1 MALTAPSIHFAAR
14 PPGGREGDYT
24 ARWIAAVA
32 IIVSIAAFAY
42 YSSRGAIL
50 FYKDSISHMEIA
62 RRLIDSPTPGFGQ
75 LGGVWLPL
83 PHLLNAPLAWI
94 DSFYYSG
101 LAGSF
106 VSMTAYVITSAL
118 LYKITFTLTE
128 HKLAGIVASA
138 VFMANP
144 NVLYL
149 QSTPMTELLLF
160 ACISG
165 MIYGTQR
172 WIQTDRS
179 TYLVQAGIAGFLGT
193 LTRYEAWIM
202 LAAMFAVVVYVCW
215 RKGYQ
220 YRRLEGTV
228 LAFLYIS
235 ALGIAGWMVWNTLI
249 FGNPFYFQNGEY
261 AKPSLWV
268 DEGEQAVG
276 NWWVALK
283 TYFYAVTENLWLPVV
298 VLMAVG
304 IIVII
309 ARERL
314 ALSTLPML
322 SLIVLFPFFV
332 FALHEGMRP
341 LHVVQV
347 TNSVYNVRFG
357 LPMVLL
363 AAISIGYLV
372 STFGARRDVMRS
384 VAAGSLALAGV
395 TTLTGFASDENV
407 ITLKEAIA
415 ENTSGYS
422 QASDEAS
429 EYLSDNFTGGTV
441 LMESFGNEMVLFN
454 AQISPRHIYEGSYQL
469 WDPALQHPA
478 SNDIQWIVSRYSTKY
493 STQPDQVHQ
502 ALHGTDRLNEY
513 ELVFENEAY
522 RIYRERP

>member
-1 MALTAPSIHFAAR
+1 MALTTPSTEFTHRAE
-14 PPGGREGDYT
+14 PREIDYA

-32 IIVSIAAFAY
+32 AIVSIAAFAY
-42 YSSRGAIL
+42 YSSLGAIL
-50 FYKDSISHMEIA
+50 LYKDSISHMEIA
-62 RRLIDSPTPGFGQ
+62 RRLVDSPTPGFGQ

-83 PHLLNAPLAWI
+83 PHLLSAPVAWI
-94 DSFYYSG
+94 DSLYYSG
-101 LAGSF
+101 FAGSV
-106 VSMTAYVITSAL
+106 VSMTAYVITSVL
-118 LYKITFTLTE
+118 LYTITIGLTG
-128 HKLAGIVASA
+128 HKLAGIVAAA

-149 QSTPMTELLLF
+149 QSTPMTEILLF
-160 ACISG
+160 ACITG

-172 WIQTDRS
+172 WIQTDQS
-179 TYLVQAGIAGFLGT
+179 KYLVQAGIAGFLGT
-193 LTRYEAWIM
+193 LTRYEAWVM

-228 LAFLYIS
+228 LAFLYVS
-235 ALGIAGWMVWNTLI
+235 ALGIVGWLIWNALI

-283 TYFYAVTENLWLPVV
+283 TYFYAVAENLWMPMV
-298 VLMAVG
+298 VLMVVG
-304 IIVII
+304 VIVII

-314 ALSTLPML
+314 ALSTLPAL
-322 SLIVLFPFFV
+322 SLMVLFPFFV

-357 LPMVLL
+357 LPMILL

-372 STFGARRDVMRS
+372 STFRARKSLLKGVAVAS
-384 VAAGSLALAGV
+384 VALAGA
-395 TTLTGFASDENV
+395 TTLMGFTSDENV
-407 ITLKEAIA
+407 ITLKEANA
-415 ENTSGYS
+415 ENISGYS
-422 QASDEAS
+422 QASDGAS
-429 EYLSDNFTGGTV
+429 EYLNENFTGGTV

-454 AQISPRHIYEGSYQL
+454 AEISPRHLYEGSYQL
-469 WDPALQHPA
+469 WDPALKHPA

-513 ELVFENEAY
+513 ELVFENEGY
-522 RIYRERP
+522 RIYKERA